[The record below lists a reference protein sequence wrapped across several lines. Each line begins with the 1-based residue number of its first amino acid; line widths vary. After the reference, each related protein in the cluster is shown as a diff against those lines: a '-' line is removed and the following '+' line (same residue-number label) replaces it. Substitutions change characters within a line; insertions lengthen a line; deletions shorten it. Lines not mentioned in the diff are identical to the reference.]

1 MALTYKVTFVVPQAF
16 QQDLR
21 EQVIKDGY
29 GMRGKSKWI
38 SEAIESLLEIP
49 NYIELVHYNDEMKGF
64 AKMETIVVAKELKN
78 LLDQAIIAVRKQYP
92 TIEGVQSHIVRTAI
106 LQRLLRS

>member
-1 MALTYKVTFVVPQAF
+1 MALNYKVTFVVPQVF

-38 SEAIESLLEIP
+38 SEAIENLLELP
-49 NYIELVHYNDEMKGF
+49 NYIELVQYSDEMKGF
-64 AKMETIVVAKELKN
+64 EKVETIVIAKNLKN